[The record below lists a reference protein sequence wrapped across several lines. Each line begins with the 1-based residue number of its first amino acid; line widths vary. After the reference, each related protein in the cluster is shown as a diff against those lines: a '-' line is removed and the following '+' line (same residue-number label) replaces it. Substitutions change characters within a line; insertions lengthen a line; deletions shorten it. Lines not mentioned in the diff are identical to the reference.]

1 MNAREVAA
9 VLEEIAMLGEL
20 AGENA
25 FRTRA
30 FSAAAR
36 TLEGTTADLAE
47 LARAGELTTLP
58 GVGPAIADTIA
69 ELLETGRST
78 QHERLRASVPVGV
91 HDLLHIPGLG
101 RRRVRTLY
109 AELGVESLD
118 QLEDAARAGTIAA
131 LPGFGRKTQ
140 DRVLQGLAFVRASAG
155 RRRYPRGMELAVR
168 FLEWL
173 RAHPAVAAA
182 EIAGELRRRMET
194 VATVDLVAAS
204 AEPERVVAAFL
215 ALEDAGGSAAPG
227 AEGRSTLRL
236 RDGVEVRLR
245 CVAPER
251 FVAAVARETGSAAHL
266 ADLQA
271 RAEARGLR
279 LDADGLW
286 RGGEAVPLPDEAALY
301 AALGLAYVPPELRE
315 GMGEVAAAAE
325 GRIPR
330 LVETADLRGTFHC
343 HTTWS
348 DGTATLAE
356 MAEAARGRGWRY
368 LGIAD
373 HSRSAS
379 YAGGL
384 VPAAARKQQREI
396 DAWNAAHG
404 GAGAERFRL
413 FKGTECDIL
422 PDGRLDYP
430 DELLAGFDYV
440 VGSVHSQF
448 GMGEQA
454 MTDRFVR
461 AVSNPHLTMLG
472 HPTGRVLLYRDAY
485 AVDVRAVIDAAAEHG
500 VAIEI
505 NADPSRLDLDWRHV
519 RYAAGRGV
527 LVPVNPDAHS
537 TGGLDNVAYGV
548 NAARKGWLAA
558 PQVLNTWELEA
569 VEEHFA
575 KRKQGGAAGAHRP
588 DP

>member
-1 MNAREVAA
+1 VNAREVAA

-20 AGENA
+20 AGENP

-30 FSAAAR
+30 FAAAAR
-36 TLEGTTADLAE
+36 TLEGTTADLAS
-47 LARAGELTTLP
+47 LARAGKLTTLP
-58 GVGPAIADTIA
+58 GVGAAIADTVA
-69 ELLETGRST
+69 ELLETGRSG
-78 QHERLRASVPVGV
+78 QHERLRAEVPVGL
-91 HDLLHIPGLG
+91 HDLLRIPGLG
-101 RRRVRTLY
+101 TRRVRTLY
-109 AELGVESLD
+109 AELGIETLD
-118 QLEDAARAGTIAA
+118 QLEDAARAGTVAA
-131 LPGFGRKTQ
+131 LPGFGVKTQ
-140 DRVLQGLAFVRASAG
+140 EKMLQGLAFVRAVAG
-155 RRRYPRGMELAVR
+155 RRRYPRAMELAVR

-173 RAHPAVAAA
+173 RAHPAVDAA
-182 EIAGELRRRMET
+182 EVAGELRRRMET
-194 VATVDLVAAS
+194 VDAVELVAA
-204 AEPERVVAAFL
+204 APDPERVLEAFL
-215 ALEDAGGSAAPG
+215 ALEDAGGTAARAG
-227 AEGRSTLRL
+227 EGRAALRL

-245 CVAPER
+245 CVPPER
-251 FVAAVARETGSAAHL
+251 FVAAVAWETGSAAHL
-266 ADLQA
+266 AELSE
-271 RAEARGLR
+271 RAETRGLR
-279 LDADGLW
+279 WDADGLW

-348 DGTATLAE
+348 DGKATVAE

-373 HSRSAS
+373 HSRSAA

-384 VPAAARKQQREI
+384 TPAAVRKQLREI
-396 DAWNAAHG
+396 GAWNAAHG

-413 FKGTECDIL
+413 FAGTECDIL
-422 PDGRLDYP
+422 GDGSLDYP
-430 DELLAGFDYV
+430 DDVLAGFDYV

-448 GMGEQA
+448 GMGERA
-454 MTDRFVR
+454 MTDRLVR
-461 AVSNPHLTMLG
+461 AVANPRLTVLG
-472 HPTGRVLLYRDAY
+472 HPTGRVLLQRDAY

-537 TGGLDNVAYGV
+537 VAGLDNVAYGV
-548 NAARKGWLAA
+548 NAARKGWLSA

-569 VEEHFA
+569 VEEYFA
-575 KRKQGGAAGAHRP
+575 QRKQGGAAGAHRA